1 MATKKPKAA
10 TQSRSPVDMLAI
22 VSDLEKVVKIQSIT
36 LGAEDRVST
45 GLLCLDVILGG
56 GITAGWYTFS
66 GAEQSAKT
74 TTAIT
79 AMASAVKQNVSM
91 PVLWDAEQSS
101 GSSID
106 YVSNIMQSC
115 GVNKSIEELFGVRKN
130 GKYVTVPLVYYRDEG
145 ELETFFDWTSAL
157 LRRLPD
163 KRLENGQWWYIYE
176 DTKENRAKYKEVLD
190 AGMTR
195 ASNGIYIPAEDG
207 SLQAYIL
214 IDSYPSLVPKA
225 MDDDDPSAGMAL
237 AAREFAKHIPRV
249 KGKLRS
255 KRVAIVGINQIREKP
270 GFNMG
275 DPRYEPGGQA
285 LRFNSD
291 VRVWNTPRALS
302 GVPYNPKGKGS
313 YEEEDSVEFDGGK
326 DTYRYINSKA
336 IKNKLS
342 IPNRDTWLRIWVKDG
357 DEKARGFCPVF
368 DVFHYLMQTGQAS
381 GKRSSITLNVSGI
394 GPAKKAINW
403 MEFKTLVLCDKE
415 GRQDVFDKIG
425 YPNVNLR
432 NGLFKQFKSGL
443 AEDLY
448 IANLRGP
455 VKVSKDSE
463 AEDDSD
469 DGDDE

>member
-1 MATKKPKAA
+1 MATKKSKAA
-10 TQSRSPVDMLAI
+10 AQTNRSPVDMLAI

-45 GLLCLDVILGG
+45 GMLCLDLILGG

-106 YVSNIMQSC
+106 YVSNIMQAC

-130 GKYVTVPLVYYRDEG
+130 GKYITTPLVYYRDEG

-176 DTKENRAKYKEVLD
+176 DTKENRAKYKDVMD

-195 ASNGIYIPAEDG
+195 ASNGIYISAEDG
-207 SLQAYIL
+207 GLQAYIL
-214 IDSYPSLVPKA
+214 VDSYPALVPKA
-225 MDDDDPSAGMAL
+225 MDEDDPSAGMAL

-275 DPRYEPGGQA
+275 DPRYETSGQA
-285 LRFNSD
+285 LKFNSD

-313 YEEEDSVEFDGGK
+313 YEEEESVEFEGGK

-368 DVFHYLMQTGQAS
+368 DTWHYLMQTGQAS
-381 GKRSSITLNVSGI
+381 GKRSSITLNITGI
-394 GPAKKAINW
+394 GLAKKAINW
-403 MEFKTLVLCDKE
+403 LEFKTLILCE
-415 GRQDVFDKIG
+415 PEQRQAVFEKIG

-432 NGLFKQFKSGL
+432 KGLFKQFKSGA
-443 AEDLY
+443 AEDMY

-455 VKVSKDSE
+455 VKAGDK
-463 AEDDSD
+463 EDEVD
-469 DGDDE
+469 DEGDDE